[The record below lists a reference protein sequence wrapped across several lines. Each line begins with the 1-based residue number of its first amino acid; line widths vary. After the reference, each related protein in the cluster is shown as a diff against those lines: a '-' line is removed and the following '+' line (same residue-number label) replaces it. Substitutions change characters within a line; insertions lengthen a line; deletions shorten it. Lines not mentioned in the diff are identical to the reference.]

1 MKVKDLSSI
10 ELKDW
15 DKLSSNVWS
24 DKNEKYANDWVSAIK
39 SGERDTKWNRL
50 MYSKKL
56 NVLRSQTIIEWYS
69 RHSQIGYGRD

>member
-1 MKVKDLSSI
+1 MRNSI

-24 DKNEKYANDWVSAIK
+24 DKDEKYANDWVSAIK
-39 SGERDTKWNRL
+39 PGERDTKWNRL